1 MAKKKELLQLMNLV
15 QVITE
20 WLHPMS
26 SMIIMKNLR
35 NNHKVNLQMLI
46 KLLISQA
53 PRWRIL
59 RIIKKL
65 RLAQMKFRM
74 INQSLKKKFKI
85 MIRKISQNQ
94 SQRKNNLSLNQTNKM
109 LNPKLRLNNPSQN
122 LKRSNLSLSRKKK
135 PLH

>member
-135 PLH
+135 PLY